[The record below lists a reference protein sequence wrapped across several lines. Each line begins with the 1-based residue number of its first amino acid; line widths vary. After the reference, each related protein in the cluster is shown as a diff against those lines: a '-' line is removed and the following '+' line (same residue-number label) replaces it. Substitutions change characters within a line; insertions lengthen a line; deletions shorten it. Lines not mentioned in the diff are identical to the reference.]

1 MLSTCCC
8 RPLSTHL
15 SSLWSYSWFYVC
27 IILFCTYSHEGVGGL
42 LLLLFCIMWLMNT
55 FCLSLTRFTAHCWH
69 CEHELASEK
78 SKILCVFLIKF
89 VYLSL
94 LLLLSSFHN
103 FIASHIFPTLPITL
117 DSRERIFFIL
127 FIHYVIFMPASI
139 PAYNASFCGE
149 Q

>member
-15 SSLWSYSWFYVC
+15 SSLWSYSWFHVC

-94 LLLLSSFHN
+94 LLLPPPFIILLHHTFFPHSPSLSTLEKESFSFFSYSTLSSC
-103 FIASHIFPTLPITL
+103 LL
-117 DSRERIFFIL
+117 
-127 FIHYVIFMPASI
+127 